1 MTFPVALLVA
11 LVLALTGAEGAAQSA
26 PEPPAPPACGKQLC
40 IGVREHAR
48 PFSYRPETDARTD
61 ASAGPLSAAGYSG
74 YMIRICDAVLQQMIL
89 DGDLDGP
96 ADIGIVDIDRLPMVE
111 GDRLDRLGRDF
122 DILCDPATITNTR
135 RTDYM
140 VSPPLFL
147 TGISILSPPGLF
159 PENICGVLRGRE
171 GPVLLAVVGGTNAGE
186 AGVRALIQSGAVAS
200 LNAELNNY
208 LAGRP
213 ICEGVVEAD
222 RLVRTFATHPEAA
235 KAFCDAPDKQMR
247 ALYYLGDLE
256 IIVANA
262 EAVPGCTPERPV
274 QTYTNDR
281 YAIFARADWTDQD
294 RARLIARFYETLS
307 RKVVFSPSLLDQ
319 AFTDTFIGQRP
330 SRKLELF
337 LWSIRGELRPP

>member
-1 MTFPVALLVA
+1 MTLPVALLLA
-11 LVLALTGAEGAAQSA
+11 LVLPLAAAEGAAQTAPGPAASA
-26 PEPPAPPACGKQLC
+26 GCEERLC

-89 DGDLDGP
+89 DGDLDG
-96 ADIGIVDIDRLPMVE
+96 ADDIGIVDIDRLPPVE
-111 GDRLDRLGRDF
+111 GDRLDRLGWDV

-147 TGISILSPPGLF
+147 TGISILSPPGQF
-159 PENICGVLRGRE
+159 PENICGVLRRPD
-171 GPVLLAVVGGTNAGE
+171 GPALLAVVGGTTAGG
-186 AGVRALIQSGAVAS
+186 AGVQALIQSDAVAS

-213 ICEGVVEAD
+213 ICEGVVEPD

-235 KAFCDAPDKQMR
+235 KAFCDAPGTQVR
-247 ALYYLGDLE
+247 AFYYLGDLE

-262 EAVPGCTPERPV
+262 EAVPGCTPKRPG

-281 YAIFARADWTDQD
+281 YAIFARADWTDPD
-294 RARLIARFYETLS
+294 RARLIARFYEVLS

-337 LWSIRGELRPP
+337 FWSIRGELGQP